1 MHRAQFVEIVFR
13 IFGALI
19 LVVAIAHLYATTLIQ
34 DHVLAAIANEK
45 LRAFVAPG
53 YLLDHILVGV
63 FMLPMGF
70 ILIWS
75 GRALDAG
82 QRWAY
87 VVNISFSLAIL
98 STPFLIIGIMPPQSL
113 QAPVFLSSAIA
124 MAVIGALSCG
134 VLWWARRDFR

>member
-1 MHRAQFVEIVFR
+1 MRRAQIVGIVFR

-19 LVVAIAHLYATTLIQ
+19 LIVAIAHLYATRLIQ

-70 ILIWS
+70 LMIWS
-75 GRALDAG
+75 GSALEAG

-98 STPFLIIGIMPPQSL
+98 STPLLILGIMPAQSV
-113 QAPVFLSSAIA
+113 QAPVFMGSAMT

-134 VLWWARRDFR
+134 VLLWARRDFR